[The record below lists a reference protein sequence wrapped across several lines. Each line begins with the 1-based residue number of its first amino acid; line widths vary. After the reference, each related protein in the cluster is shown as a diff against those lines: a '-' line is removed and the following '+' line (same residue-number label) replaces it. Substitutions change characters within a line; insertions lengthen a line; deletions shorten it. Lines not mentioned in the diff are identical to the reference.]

1 MERKIYLE
9 MMRQCAVLERG
20 VFGICKDVPDELRVV
35 WKGIEYY
42 PEAYTLEYRADGS
55 ISHTCRLHDLTA
67 NAVVGAPLNEVK
79 NKQDATQEALN
90 VEEKQS
96 V

>member
-9 MMRQCAVLERG
+9 MMRQCSVLERG
-20 VFGICKDVPDELRVV
+20 VFGICKDVPPELRVV

-67 NAVVGAPLNEVK
+67 NAVVGAPLHEVEAK
-79 NKQDATQEALN
+79 NGKYEN
-90 VEEKQS
+90 
-96 V
+96 